1 MPVLPTMQS
10 DDVRQE
16 NMAAVNIAHFWQ
28 LNATKGSDLSTQE
41 LQNSRF
47 PWQFILRKET
57 WLMTTY
63 DTSQCPE
70 VILPT
75 IWTVG
80 VHEWGSFTVL
90 LKTGLS
96 LHLHWRHKLLEIRLQ
111 KMRSSMYR
119 LIKIFNIYFSLM
131 YTGKPISSKHYKI
144 RVSDPSTVS
153 CE

>member
-16 NMAAVNIAHFWQ
+16 NMAAVYIAHFWQ
-28 LNATKGSDLSTQE
+28 LNATKESDLSTQE

-63 DTSQCPE
+63 DSSQWPE

-75 IWTVG
+75 T
-80 VHEWGSFTVL
+80 
-90 LKTGLS
+90 
-96 LHLHWRHKLLEIRLQ
+96 
-111 KMRSSMYR
+111 
-119 LIKIFNIYFSLM
+119 
-131 YTGKPISSKHYKI
+131 
-144 RVSDPSTVS
+144 
-153 CE
+153 